1 MRGMDTLR
9 TVCLSPSGLAF
20 FGLTPE
26 HRMATYNQIHEIIFH
41 GKGGYDWN
49 TVYHMPV
56 WLRNYIFNKIKEFY
70 DKQNE
75 QQSNQTQP
83 PPNTPRGPGVK
94 SMKNYTG
101 KPTYTSKA
109 PSK

>member
-1 MRGMDTLR
+1 M
-9 TVCLSPSGLAF
+9 VYLSPSGLAF

-26 HRMATYNQIHEIIFH
+26 HRLVIYNQIHEMVFH

-49 TVYHMPV
+49 TIYHMPI

-75 QQSNQTQP
+75 ITSQP
-83 PPNTPRGPGVK
+83 PSSNSVPKGPGVK

-101 KPTYTSKA
+101 KPTYVSKA

>member
-1 MRGMDTLR
+1 M
-9 TVCLSPSGLAF
+9 S
-20 FGLTPE
+20 
-26 HRMATYNQIHEIIFH
+26 TYNQIHEIIFH

-56 WLRNYIFNKIKEFY
+56 WLRNYIFNKIKDFY
-70 DKQNE
+70 DEQNS
-75 QQSNQTQP
+75 QQEKRSKPTSNSP
-83 PPNTPRGPGVK
+83 KGPNVE

-101 KPTYTSKA
+101 KPTYSTKA

>member
-1 MRGMDTLR
+1 
-9 TVCLSPSGLAF
+9 
-20 FGLTPE
+20 
-26 HRMATYNQIHEIIFH
+26 MATYNQIHEIIFH

-56 WLRNYIFNKIKEFY
+56 WLRNYIFSKIKDFY
-70 DKQNE
+70 DNQNSQHNE
-75 QQSNQTQP
+75 KQSNP
-83 PPNTPRGPGVK
+83 PPKSHKGPGVK